1 MRNILF
7 ILSAFVLFACK
18 KDKGNDEEVVT
29 IPASDYELSADG
41 LTLVKWKNEN
51 TAVLNMQADVVL
63 KNVKTIRNFAFSEHK
78 TLGSIILPEGLTGIE
93 AAAFYGTKLRSIVI
107 PKGVQVIGANA
118 FAKSSLTSVQ
128 FSEGLITIDDGAFS
142 ECQIPVLNFPE
153 SLQAIGRRTF
163 ESNKVIA
170 SVTIPKNVQNIA
182 NAAFVSCEKLSS
194 VTFKGQTPP
203 RISIIFGSE
212 FNYVKQVYEPI
223 VKGRIFVPKG
233 RAEVYKKTED
243 FKPYIS
249 IISEEE

>member
-1 MRNILF
+1 MKKILLF
-7 ILSAFVLFACK
+7 LSVFALFACK

-51 TAVLNMQADVVL
+51 TAVLNMQADAVL
-63 KNVKTIRNFAFSEHK
+63 RNVKTIGLQAFYQHK
-78 TLGSIILPEGLTGIE
+78 NLGSITLPEGLTGINNI
-93 AAAFYGTKLRSIVI
+93 AFYKTKLRSIVI

-118 FAKSSLTSVQ
+118 FAETLLTSVQ
-128 FSEGLITIDDGAFS
+128 FSEGLITIDDEAFS
-142 ECQIPVLNFPE
+142 GCQIPVLNFPE
-153 SLQAIGRRTF
+153 SLQAIGRNAF
-163 ESNKVIA
+163 KSNKVIA

-182 NAAFVSCEKLSS
+182 NAAFVSCEKLST
-194 VTFKGQTPP
+194 VTFKGQNPP

-212 FNYVKQVYEPI
+212 LNYVKQAYEPI
-223 VKGRIFVPKG
+223 VKGRFYVPKG

>member
-1 MRNILF
+1 MKKFLLL
-7 ILSAFVLFACK
+7 LSVFALFACK

-51 TAVLNMQADVVL
+51 TAVLNMQADAVL
-63 KNVKTIRNFAFSEHK
+63 RNVKTIRYSVFSEHK
-78 TLGSIILPEGLTGIE
+78 SLGSIILPEGLTGIE

-142 ECQIPVLNFPE
+142 ECKIPIINFPE

-170 SVTIPKNVQNIA
+170 SVTIPKNVLNVA
-182 NAAFVSCEKLSS
+182 SAAFDSCEKLSS

-203 RISIIFGSE
+203 TISIIFGSE
-212 FNYVKQVYEPI
+212 LNYVNQAYEPI
-223 VKGRIFVPKG
+223 VKGHIYVPKG
-233 RAEVYKKTED
+233 RAEVYKKAEG
-243 FKPYIS
+243 FKPYIN

>member
-7 ILSAFVLFACK
+7 ILSAFILFACK
-18 KDKGNDEEVVT
+18 KDKGNDEEVIT

-41 LTLVKWKNEN
+41 LTLLKWKNEN
-51 TAVLNMQADVVL
+51 TAVLNMQADAVL
-63 KNVKTIRNFAFSEHK
+63 RNVKTIRYSVFSEHK
-78 TLGSIILPEGLTGIE
+78 SLGSIILPEGLTGIE

-128 FSEGLITIDDGAFS
+128 FSEGLITIDDEAFS

-170 SVTIPKNVQNIA
+170 SVTIPKNVLNVA
-182 NAAFVSCEKLSS
+182 GAAFDSCEKLSS

-203 RISIIFGSE
+203 RISIIFGSKI
-212 FNYVKQVYEPI
+212 NYVKQDYEPI
-223 VKGRIFVPKG
+223 VKGHIYVSKG
-233 RAEVYKKTED
+233 RAEVYKKAEG
-243 FKPYIS
+243 FKPYIN